1 MTTITE
7 IKKNIMGTTSFNAKF
22 KGSRKEQDYII
33 YPINAETKTLIIQS
47 DTRFGKIEIE
57 SGDVSLTKSH
67 SNGANSQ
74 HLRTDK
80 LVEDTIE
87 NFEELKEFI
96 RKTSGSLVGE
106 TFVKTDNSFAS
117 SI

>member
-1 MTTITE
+1 MKITK

-22 KGSRKEQDYII
+22 KGSRKEQEYIV
-33 YPINAETKTLIIQS
+33 YPISEVSSTITIQS

-57 SGDVSLTKSH
+57 SGDVLLTKSH
-67 SNGANSQ
+67 SNGANTA
-74 HLRTDK
+74 HFATDV

-96 RKTSGSLVGE
+96 RKTSGDFVG
-106 TFVKTDNSFAS
+106 TSFLISDNSLAGE
-117 SI
+117 I